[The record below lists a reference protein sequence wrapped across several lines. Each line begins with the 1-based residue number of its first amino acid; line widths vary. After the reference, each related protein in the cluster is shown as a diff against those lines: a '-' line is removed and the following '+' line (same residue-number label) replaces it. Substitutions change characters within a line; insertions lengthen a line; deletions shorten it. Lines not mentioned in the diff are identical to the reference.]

1 METAHLTQAYDHARN
16 AQHELAAGEFAN
28 AAKDTGD
35 AEALRILNLL
45 EHHHHRLASIIKSP
59 SARTAAANNKEPG
72 SAPNPSD
79 SPAVPVPSTSASV
92 VRSTS
97 PTPSVS
103 SPPKPTSRRRPSR
116 DPSSS
121 IATNL
126 ATARG
131 IPGAQPRRGAPV
143 SAALSA
149 TNAVA
154 NTPPRGERQSRADNQ
169 DSPYSA
175 RDSIQRQARRADESI
190 RNSIESLRPP
200 GRSDKAQQ
208 TSSRH
213 TDTTDPSAHAPQ
225 HEEGFQRFYSTFENI
240 FSAISAPLAFASL
253 PLSPSTPSAPVP
265 APVVKTTRSTT
276 TTETDLTTLI
286 SRPALRALKEDQGP
300 SGPFANTAESFYVV
314 PTSGGTV
321 SYAGILTHQ
330 HPHPHSHQHAA
341 SQGSHLPDV
350 IEEDTS
356 EHGSNPDEFVDAVE
370 TPYPPSPTSPRH
382 KRRGAKPPP
391 APSSSHSVSIPAGR
405 GTSRKTMEE
414 LELENTTL
422 RALLDKQ
429 SRRLQMWE
437 ATSQSQSL
445 ALAQSF
451 RARGPAL
458 AAAVSDPSALA
469 QAIAMGMGVAP
480 PLPSPSRTGSTGART
495 PTTIPVPARAE
506 APSAASAAAAAAAT
520 AAATA
525 KAVEEAEARVQELV
539 AQVEALRSDKE
550 RDAQEIEKLTIV
562 LARYREQWEKLKAGA
577 RGRRER
583 ERARELEREKEGAGE
598 GGSGG
603 GEEGEEKSG
612 EGEEGG
618 KE

>member
-1 METAHLTQAYDHARN
+1 MEAAHLTQAYDHARN

-59 SARTAAANNKEPG
+59 SARTAVVSNKEPEPA
-72 SAPNPSD
+72 SNPSG
-79 SPAVPVPSTSASV
+79 SPAALVPSTSASV
-92 VRSTS
+92 IRSAS

-131 IPGAQPRRGAPV
+131 IPGAQPRRGAPA
-143 SAALSA
+143 SAALSI
-149 TNAVA
+149 TNA
-154 NTPPRGERQSRADNQ
+154 NQ

-175 RDSIQRQARRADESI
+175 RDAIQRQARRADESI
-190 RNSIESLRPP
+190 RNSNESLRPSAKP
-200 GRSDKAQQ
+200 DKVQQ
-208 TSSRH
+208 ASSRQSDTKGTPAH
-213 TDTTDPSAHAPQ
+213 TPQ
-225 HEEGFQRFYSTFENI
+225 QEEGFQRFYSTFENI

-253 PLSPSTPSAPVP
+253 PLSPSSTPSAP
-265 APVVKTTRSTT
+265 APPTKSTRPTT
-276 TTETDLTTLI
+276 TTETDLTSLI

-300 SGPFANTAESFYVV
+300 SGPFANAAESFYVV

-321 SYAGILTHQ
+321 SYAGILSHQHPHQ
-330 HPHPHSHQHAA
+330 HPHPHAHQHAVG
-341 SQGSHLPDV
+341 QGSHLPDL
-350 IEEDTS
+350 IEEDAS
-356 EHGSNPDEFVDAVE
+356 EHGSNADEFVDAVE
-370 TPYPPSPTSPRH
+370 THYPPSPTSPRH
-382 KRRGAKPPP
+382 MRRHAKPPP
-391 APSSSHSVSIPAGR
+391 APSTRAIPAGR

-451 RARGPAL
+451 RARAPPGL

-469 QAIAMGMGVAP
+469 QAVAMGMGIAP
-480 PLPSPSRTGSTGART
+480 PLPSPSRASSTGTRT
-495 PTTIPVPARAE
+495 PTGATTRASP
-506 APSAASAAAAAAAT
+506 PSAT
-520 AAATA
+520 AAA
-525 KAVEEAEARVQELV
+525 KAVEDAEARIQELA
-539 AQVEALRSDKE
+539 AQVEALSREKE
-550 RDAQEIEKLTIV
+550 RGAREIEKLTAV

-583 ERARELEREKEGAGE
+583 ERAK
-598 GGSGG
+598 
-603 GEEGEEKSG
+603 
-612 EGEEGG
+612 
-618 KE
+618 